1 MIICVLIYYNY
12 IYKYM
17 NMGKDRS
24 LIDFIEN
31 GSLGIPGADTPIV
44 DVVTIDMDAID
55 NEADVESREFVK
67 ALRSAYYDDEFSRE
81 NPSFKKQLDSEI
93 ESMRILIKMR
103 KADETAH
110 DALIHAIEQNS
121 SNASLYRSLSDM
133 QKTILSITE
142 KIDTCKTNLIALLK
156 NYQLEINFKEDNY
169 TNNDSE
175 DTPSDTY
182 RGTKEFI
189 ESMKSDMELNDMESS
204 PEESTEE

>member
-1 MIICVLIYYNY
+1 
-12 IYKYM
+12 
-17 NMGKDRS
+17 MGKDRS

-31 GSLGIPGADTPIV
+31 GSLGIPGTDTPIV

-67 ALRSAYYDDEFSRE
+67 ALRSAYYDDEFIRE

-175 DTPSDTY
+175 DAPSDTY

-189 ESMKSDMELNDMESS
+189 ESMKSDMELNGMESS

>member
-1 MIICVLIYYNY
+1 
-12 IYKYM
+12 
-17 NMGKDRS
+17 
-24 LIDFIEN
+24 
-31 GSLGIPGADTPIV
+31 
-44 DVVTIDMDAID
+44 
-55 NEADVESREFVK
+55 
-67 ALRSAYYDDEFSRE
+67 
-81 NPSFKKQLDSEI
+81 
-93 ESMRILIKMR
+93 MR

-142 KIDTCKTNLIALLK
+142 KIDTCKTNLITLLK

>member
-1 MIICVLIYYNY
+1 
-12 IYKYM
+12 
-17 NMGKDRS
+17 MGKDRS

-31 GSLGIPGADTPIV
+31 GSLGIPGTDTPIV

-67 ALRSAYYDDEFSRE
+67 ALRSAYYDDELIRE
-81 NPSFKKQLDSEI
+81 NTSFKKQLDSEI

-142 KIDTCKTNLIALLK
+142 KIDTCKTNLITLLK

>member
-1 MIICVLIYYNY
+1 
-12 IYKYM
+12 
-17 NMGKDRS
+17 MGKDRS

-67 ALRSAYYDDEFSRE
+67 ALRSAYYDDEFIRE

-93 ESMRILIKMR
+93 ESMRRLIKMR

-189 ESMKSDMELNDMESS
+189 ESMKSDMELNDMEPS